1 MMRLLLLGKFGQLGW
16 ELQRALATLGE
27 ITALDY
33 PEIDLVHAE
42 QIRPV
47 IRKAKPHIIVNATA
61 YTAVDKAE
69 SEPHIA
75 HAINAQAVGVIAE
88 EARRLGAS
96 LVHYSTD
103 YVFDGT
109 KESAYAEDDRT
120 NPLGVYGQS
129 KLAGEQAVQAIGGS
143 FLILRTSWVYS
154 MRRDSFVS
162 KVLEWSR
169 RQTTMRVVQDQ
180 VSNPT
185 WCRMLAEITS
195 QMLAMAGEHSSKWL
209 SERSGIY
216 HLAGWGYAS
225 RFEWAQV
232 ILANDPKREEQ
243 VIQELHPALTSE
255 FPTPA
260 QRPLF
265 SALNCDRFADTFGL
279 KLPAWQDA
287 LRLAMES

>member
-1 MMRLLLLGKFGQLGW
+1 MKILLLGKYGQLGW

-27 ITALDY
+27 VTALDY
-33 PEIDLVHAE
+33 PEIDLAHAE
-42 QIRPV
+42 QLRPI
-47 IRKAKPHIIVNATA
+47 IRKAKSHIIVNATA

-69 SEPHIA
+69 SEPNIA
-75 HAINAQAVGVIAE
+75 HAINAHAVGVMAE
-88 EARRLGAS
+88 ESRGLGAS

-103 YVFDGT
+103 YVFDGKKGGAYT
-109 KESAYAEDDRT
+109 ESDPAA
-120 NPLGVYGQS
+120 PLGVYGQS
-129 KLAGEQAVQAIGGS
+129 KLAGELAIQAVGGA

-169 RQTTMRVVQDQ
+169 TQTTMRVVEDQ

-195 QMLAMAGEHSSKWL
+195 QLLAMAGEHSSAWL
-209 SERSGIY
+209 KERSGIY

-225 RFEWAQV
+225 RFEWAQA

-243 VIQELHPALTSE
+243 AIQELQPALTSE

-265 SALNCDRFADTFGL
+265 SALNCDRFFDTFGL

>member
-1 MMRLLLLGKFGQLGW
+1 M
-16 ELQRALATLGE
+16 
-27 ITALDY
+27 
-33 PEIDLVHAE
+33 
-42 QIRPV
+42 
-47 IRKAKPHIIVNATA
+47 
-61 YTAVDKAE
+61 
-69 SEPHIA
+69 
-75 HAINAQAVGVIAE
+75 AE
-88 EARRLGAS
+88 EARELGAT
-96 LVHYSTD
+96 LIHYSTD

-109 KESAYAEDDRT
+109 QGSAYTENDRT

-129 KLAGEQAVQAIGGS
+129 KLAGEQAIQAIGGI

-195 QMLAMAGEHSSKWL
+195 QVLGMAGEHSSAWL
-209 SERSGIY
+209 GERSGLY

-225 RFEWAQV
+225 RFEWAQA

-243 VIQELHPALTSE
+243 AILELLPALTSE

-265 SALNCDRFADTFGL
+265 SALNCNRFFDTFGL

-287 LRLAMES
+287 LRLAMEC

>member
-1 MMRLLLLGKFGQLGW
+1 MTRILLLGKYGQLGW
-16 ELQRALATLGE
+16 ELQRALATMGE

-33 PEIDLVHAE
+33 PEIDLVHPE
-42 QIRPV
+42 QLRP
-47 IRKAKPHIIVNATA
+47 IIQKAKPNIIVNATA

-69 SEPHIA
+69 SEPDIA
-75 HAINAQAVGVIAE
+75 HAVNSRAVRVMAE
-88 EARRLGAS
+88 EARGLGAT

-103 YVFDGT
+103 YVFDGIQG
-109 KESAYAEDDRT
+109 SAYTENDQT

-129 KLAGEQAVQAIGGS
+129 KLAGEQAIQETGGI

-169 RQTTMRVVQDQ
+169 RQTTMRVVRDQ

-185 WCRMLAEITS
+185 WCRMLAEMTS
-195 QMLAMAGEHSSKWL
+195 QMLVMAGEHNSAWL
-209 SERSGIY
+209 GERSGLY

-225 RFEWAQV
+225 RFEWAQA

-243 VIQELHPALTSE
+243 AIQELLPALTSE

-260 QRPLF
+260 KRPLF
-265 SALNCDRFADTFGL
+265 SALNCNRFEDTFGL

>member
-1 MMRLLLLGKFGQLGW
+1 MTRILLLGKFGQLGR
-16 ELQRALATLGE
+16 ELQRTLATLGE

-33 PEIDLVHAE
+33 PEIDLIHAE
-42 QIRPV
+42 QLRPI
-47 IRKAKPHIIVNATA
+47 IRKAKPNIIVNATA

-69 SEPHIA
+69 REPHIA
-75 HAINAQAVGVIAE
+75 QAINAQAVGVMAE
-88 EARRLGAS
+88 EARVLRAN

-109 KESAYAEDDRT
+109 KKSAYTESDRP
-120 NPLGVYGQS
+120 NPLSVYGRS
-129 KLAGEQAVQAIGGS
+129 KLAGEESIQAAGGH

-195 QMLAMAGEHSSKWL
+195 QVLAMAGEHGSSWWG
-209 SERSGIY
+209 ERSGIY

-225 RFEWAQV
+225 RFEWAQA
-232 ILANDPKREEQ
+232 ILVNDPKRGEQ
-243 VIQELHPALTSE
+243 AIQELQPALTSE

-265 SALNCDRFADTFGL
+265 SALKCDRFMDTFGL